1 LCTRSTGRLDENAE
15 WWWSARIDGGCHAD
29 LWCRFLSRQTS
40 QHHSGFVGN
49 NFLCFGRLFWIRR
62 YQKHEICTDLRFD
75 CRFRRFGRCDYISL
89 FILWVE
95 NYYTMK
101 TLALIA
107 HDGKKAEMVAFVK
120 DHVEFLRKAKLVA
133 TGTTGSYIQQTG
145 LEVELKLSGPKGGD
159 AQIAAL
165 AAEGSIDGIIFFRDP
180 LGKHPHEPD
189 IQMLMR
195 ICDLWNV
202 PLATNPA
209 TGSLI
214 IEGLLEHE

>member
-1 LCTRSTGRLDENAE
+1 
-15 WWWSARIDGGCHAD
+15 
-29 LWCRFLSRQTS
+29 
-40 QHHSGFVGN
+40 
-49 NFLCFGRLFWIRR
+49 
-62 YQKHEICTDLRFD
+62 
-75 CRFRRFGRCDYISL
+75 
-89 FILWVE
+89 
-95 NYYTMK
+95 MK

-214 IEGLLEHE
+214 IEGLLEDE